1 MPLPTPDVTLTGNI
15 RSIFNSEPT
24 GKEQIIATLVN
35 YGRNIP
41 TVSGSLLLVDIV
53 QTITP
58 SAVDGSFS
66 QTFFSNLVISPG
78 PNTTYYQLDFLDGNG
93 EIALS
98 VPFQFTTAGSFNLAS
113 LTPYGGPFL
122 QPPFGSAILAN
133 PNALQTIA
141 LFQLN
146 VPSLGV
152 KGSSSS
158 YTNIVSNATATRTFT
173 LPDANSNPVQPA
185 TAPTH
190 QFATGVSASGVIS
203 FVQPAYTDIS
213 GTPILAQTKTAVT
226 SNWLRSYDATTGLF
240 TASQPAFS
248 DISGTASTAQIPN
261 LDASKI
267 TTGLIPLARGGTG
280 ADLSATGGASQV
292 LKQASSG
299 AVVTVGQLAFSD
311 ISGTLTAGQEP
322 STTVNAVVNDTNITG
337 SIASQTLTLGFTGT
351 VAAGRLNS
359 NVVQSVTNDTNV
371 TGSIAAQALT
381 LGWTG
386 TLVKGRT
393 LATTVYTDQ
402 ANTFGAFLQ
411 KFQAGANFDLVDPT
425 DTTKITQFDLSHIT
439 TGTTRTVNVPDAN
452 STTVQSSSAAS
463 HQFATG
469 VSAQG
474 VVSYAQ
480 PAFSDINGSVAAS
493 QLPNPSATT
502 LGGIESIAAVSHK
515 WINSISTSGVPSLTQ
530 PAAADLSDGT
540 TGSGSVVLATSPSLT
555 TPNIGAAT
563 ATSLTGLTGA
573 FTPNA
578 AGGTDIGSSA
588 KPFANLYIGGAA
600 TNNIKITGTALAART
615 LTIPDADTVTVQPF
629 GGASHQFVT
638 TILTTGQ
645 VLSAQP
651 HVSDLA
657 DGSTG
662 SGSVVLATSPTLVTP
677 TLGVASATSINKV
690 TITAPASG
698 STLTI
703 ADGKTLTVNNT
714 LTFAGTDATTLTF
727 QSTGT
732 VVNRDSTDTFTHK
745 TIDTGGTG
753 NHIQI
758 AGVDLPNSIGTS
770 GQVLTNNSGVLA
782 FTTAGGGGGGTPGG
796 ATNSI
801 QYNNG
806 SSFSGSMCLTPAGT
820 IAPNAAFISSIK
832 TFSSTGNNDLYTC
845 PANKR
850 AIITEMTVF
859 NGHATNSSTLVP
871 MLKIGGVYYPA
882 GPSTSIIAQST
893 GSRSVTYVLE
903 AGEIIAANMTQQP
916 FNVVV
921 SIMEFDNTSNLKSAK
936 LTTSTLTSGD
946 NTVYTVPNGK
956 SALVLNNTLTMCSGT
971 QGTFTAGNNSGGN
984 VTYKWN
990 VVPSGGS
997 VGTTNQ
1003 MSASTTISTGAGSS
1017 QTLTGF
1023 TIGAG
1028 DFISVNLSSG
1038 TADQI
1043 AFVTVV
1049 EM

>member
-1 MPLPTPDVTLTGNI
+1 MPTTPGVTITGTLENLAG
-15 RSIFNSEPT
+15 SANAGQLFW
-24 GKEQIIATLVN
+24 TLVN
-35 YGRNIP
+35 YGDFP
-41 TVSGSLLLVDIV
+41 PEVSGTAIIAA
-53 QTITP
+53 T
-58 SAVDGSFS
+58 AVTTQAAGDGTFS
-66 QTFFSNLVISPG
+66 QTLWGNYQISPSG
-78 PNTTYYQLDFLDGNG
+78 TFYQCKVVGADGSQ
-93 EIALS
+93 IIVAS
-98 VPFQFTTAGSFNLAS
+98 FQFNSAGSFDLS
-113 LTPYGGPFL
+113 TLVPISGST
-122 QPPFGSAILAN
+122 PPFFIPTAVTSFNGRTGTVVSVNGDYNFSQISGTVGASQLPNPSA
-133 PNALQTIA
+133 TT
-141 LFQLN
+141 
-146 VPSLGV
+146 LGGV
-152 KGSSSS
+152 ES
-158 YTNIVSNATATRTFT
+158 YAAV
-173 LPDANSNPVQPA
+173 
-185 TAPTH
+185 TH
-190 QFATGVSASGVIS
+190 QFLTSISTSGVPAS
-203 FVQPAYTDIS
+203 AQPAFTDIS
-213 GTPILAQTKTAVT
+213 GTVAAGQLPTPTTSSLGGVQAVNAV
-226 SNWLRSYDATTGLF
+226 SHQWINSISALGVPAL
-240 TASQPAFS
+240 SQPAFT
-248 DISGTASTAQIPN
+248 DISGTQ
-261 LDASKI
+261 
-267 TTGLIPLARGGTG
+267 
-280 ADLSATGGASQV
+280 
-292 LKQASSG
+292 
-299 AVVTVGQLAFSD
+299 
-311 ISGTLTAGQEP
+311 TAGQQP
-322 STTVNAVVNDTNITG
+322 STTVNAVTNDTNITG
-337 SIASQTLTLGFTGT
+337 AIASQTLTLGFTGT

-359 NVVQSVTNDTNV
+359 NVVQSVVNDTNV

-386 TLVKGRT
+386 TLAKGRT

-402 ANTFGAFLQ
+402 TNTFGAFLQ

-452 STTVQSSSAAS
+452 STTVQSSSAGS

-480 PAFSDINGSVAAS
+480 PAFTDISGTVAAS

-502 LGGIESIAAVSHK
+502 LGGVESIAAVSHK

-540 TGSGSVVLATSPSLT
+540 NGSGSVVLATSPTLT

-563 ATSLTGLTGA
+563 ATSITGLTGA
-573 FTPNA
+573 VTPNA
-578 AGGTDIGSSA
+578 AGGTDVGSAA
-588 KPFANLYIGGAA
+588 KPFANLYVGGSA

-615 LTIPDADTVTVQPF
+615 FTLPDADSVAVQPF
-629 GGASHQFVT
+629 GGLGHQFVT
-638 TILTTGQ
+638 SIQTNGAVI
-645 VLSAQP
+645 SAQP
-651 HVSDLA
+651 SVADLSD
-657 DGSTG
+657 GTTG

-690 TITAPASG
+690 AITAPATG

-703 ADGKTLTVNNT
+703 ANGKTLTANNS

-727 QSTGT
+727 QATGT
-732 VVNRDSTDTFTHK
+732 VVNRDSTDTLTHK

-770 GQVLTNNSGVLA
+770 GQVLTNSSGVLA
-782 FTTAGGGGGGTPGG
+782 FTTVSGGGGGTPGG

-801 QYNNG
+801 QYNTG
-806 SSFSGSMCLTPAGT
+806 STFGGEISLSPAGT
-820 IAPNAAFISSIK
+820 LSPNASFKSSIK
-832 TFSSTGNNDLYTC
+832 TFSSTGNNDIYTC

-850 AIITEMTVF
+850 AIITEMTAF
-859 NGHATNSSTLVP
+859 NGHATNSSSMVA

-882 GPSTSIIAQST
+882 TPSTSIIAQST
-893 GSRSVTYVLE
+893 GTRSVTYVLE
-903 AGEIIAANMTQQP
+903 AGETIAINMTQQP

-936 LTTSTLTSGD
+936 VTTSTLTSGD
-946 NTVYTVPNGK
+946 NTIYTVPNGK

-997 VGTTNQ
+997 VGTNNQ

-1017 QTLTGF
+1017 QTLTSF
-1023 TIGAG
+1023 SMGAG
-1028 DFISVNLSSG
+1028 DFINVNLSSG